1 MADRLEFKEKL
12 SGILSA
18 ARERGGKIALEDVE
32 LYLEEDRLSQEQVDL
47 VCEYLLA
54 QKIAVTGYVPK
65 SGTVKERKEEPASL
79 SNEEQSYIEEYLK
92 DIDQMQGK
100 SLDEARMAYYLP
112 KVVDEALKMHH
123 VEIFVGDMIQ
133 EGNIS
138 LMMALDEC
146 KEGQEDEEAVME
158 AVRAGMQALLE
169 SQTETRRQDKK
180 MVERVSELDETIKG
194 MSEELGRKVSVEEV
208 ADRLGITE
216 AEIEDILK
224 LAGEEVKDQE

>member
-1 MADRLEFKEKL
+1 MKDRLEFKEKL
-12 SGILSA
+12 SGILKA
-18 ARERGGKIALEDVE
+18 AQEQQGMIALEDVE
-32 LYLEEDRLSQEQVDL
+32 LYFEEEHLSQEQTDL

-54 QKIAVTGYVPK
+54 QKIAVTGYAPK
-65 SGTVKERKEEPASL
+65 GGTVKELKEEPVSL
-79 SNEEQSYIEEYLK
+79 SDEEQSYLEEYLS

-100 SLDEARMAYYLP
+100 SLEEARMAYYLP
-112 KVVDEALKMHH
+112 KVVDEALKLHH
-123 VEIFVGDMIQ
+123 AEIFVGDMIQ

-146 KEGQEDEEAVME
+146 REGQEDEAAVME

-169 SQTETRRQDKK
+169 SQTETRRRDKK
-180 MVERVSELDETIKG
+180 MVEKVSQLDEAIKS

-224 LAGEEVKDQE
+224 LAGEEVEDKE